1 VTSNQSLTSFRDLAS
16 RRTANAR
23 VPFSNTPTAAV
34 AVLRDGTWIP
44 GVRVES
50 ASYSLTLPA
59 LLNAYT
65 TAVTLGRAEDLVA
78 FVLSRPAHPE
88 ERVYMEQVSHGPFHL
103 DAEDLW
109 LRSETSSDALPVLG
123 SACDPTLDRPL
134 SSEQDGLDAARRI
147 AERAHVPSSAF
158 PVGIVFETED
168 GPLLP
173 GVNVEHSDWARIL
186 CAERNALGTVQSYGL
201 GTVQRG
207 YLACLDDPEGTPC
220 GACRQWLAELAPQSN
235 LWMERGN
242 DAPERAS
249 VSDLLPG
256 SFRGRALL
264 DS

>member
-1 VTSNQSLTSFRDLAS
+1 M
-16 RRTANAR
+16 
-23 VPFSNTPTAAV
+23 PFSNTPTAAV
-34 AVLRDGTWIP
+34 AVLRDGAWIP

-65 TAVTLGRAEDLVA
+65 TAVTLGRASDIAAL
-78 FVLSRPAHPE
+78 VLSRAARPE
-88 ERVYMEQVSHGPFHL
+88 EQVYVEQLPHGPFHL
-103 DAEDLW
+103 DADDVW
-109 LRSETSSDALPVLG
+109 RQSESVSPSLPAPKD
-123 SACDPTLDRPL
+123 ACDPELEKAVDST
-134 SSEQDGLDAARRI
+134 EEGLDAARRI
-147 AERAHVPSSAF
+147 ARRAHVPSSHF
-158 PVGIVFETED
+158 PVGVVFETKD
-168 GPLLP
+168 GAFVP

-207 YLACLDDPEGTPC
+207 YLACLNDPAGTPC
-220 GACRQWLAELAPQSN
+220 GACRQWLAELAPKSN
-235 LWMERGN
+235 LWMERGH